1 MPRNSKV
8 PNFCFQNAIS
18 SIYVENVTTK
28 MIDAAL
34 LWLEAGIIINNA

>member
-1 MPRNSKV
+1 MT
-8 PNFCFQNAIS
+8 I
-18 SIYVENVTTK
+18 K